1 MTRQTLPESAVHPA
15 IRADIATHHSNIIDE
30 VKAAIASN
38 AVVVVGMGYNPFA
51 KKARK
56 SLNSI
61 DQAYKYLE
69 YGNYLSKWRERNA
82 LKMWCGWPTIPMVF
96 VKGTLIGGANDLE
109 KLISSGELKK
119 LLSTKG

>member
-15 IRADIATHHSNIIDE
+15 IRTTIATHYNNIVDE
-30 VKAAIASN
+30 VKAAISSN
-38 AVVVVGMGYNPFA
+38 AVVVVGMGQNPFA

-56 SLNSI
+56 ALNTI

-119 LLSTKG
+119 MLTTKN